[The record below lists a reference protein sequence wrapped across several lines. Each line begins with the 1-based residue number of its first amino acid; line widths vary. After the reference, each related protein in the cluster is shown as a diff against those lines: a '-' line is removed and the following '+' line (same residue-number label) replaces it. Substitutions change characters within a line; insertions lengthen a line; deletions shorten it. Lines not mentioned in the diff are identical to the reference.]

1 MSPANKTLWSICLV
15 LSSFSILPLY
25 SLTVVLSSPKV
36 PLFIGLSEICT
47 QIGYVIGVAEPTIQE
62 LVSRIPDEIVEIVGR
77 FLTDEEVN
85 TDHIDVQE
93 MMPSQQC
100 VDLIANHLGL
110 SNDDVG
116 TAELDQAKA
125 WLDEQASWQDRSYA
139 VQKKLSEKYPFAEE
153 QALKGEIPM
162 WFYAK
167 WAPKLLFAWSEG
179 LRDAVVQAEEYLT
192 EIEEDENE

>member
-15 LSSFSILPLY
+15 LSSFSILLLY

-116 TAELDQAKA
+116 TAELDQQKRG
-125 WLDEQASWQDRSYA
+125 LMNRLRGRTGLMRFRRNFLKSTRLLRSRRSRVKYRCGFTQNGHQSCCLLGQR
-139 VQKKLSEKYPFAEE
+139 VYGMPSFRQKNTLQK
-153 QALKGEIPM
+153 
-162 WFYAK
+162 
-167 WAPKLLFAWSEG
+167 
-179 LRDAVVQAEEYLT
+179 
-192 EIEEDENE
+192 